1 MNNMSDGGREDFIP
15 RKRKGWSGQDMEISH
30 TLEKMHEPDTVAAID
45 LKQFR
50 NTKVGEGYQ
59 AKHVFRQRTGMESR
73 TKIVDMSGETSKVE
87 KKLRKENKMRKYLE
101 SAGVREFRRQLD
113 KILNS
118 T

>member
-1 MNNMSDGGREDFIP
+1 MSDGSREDFIQ
-15 RKRKGWSGQDMEISH
+15 RKRKGWNGQDMEISH
-30 TLEKMHEPDTVAAID
+30 KLEKMHEPDTFAAID
-45 LKQFR
+45 LTQFR

-59 AKHVFRQRTGMESR
+59 AKHVFRQKTGMERR
-73 TKIVDMSGETSKVE
+73 TRIVDMSGETSKLK
-87 KKLRKENKMRKYLE
+87 KKLSKENKMCKYLQ